1 MKVTRTAVAAT
12 VAAAVAAVVMG
23 APPASAAPADTMD
36 LAFDRTI
43 ARAEARG
50 VAADTT
56 VRSSLQQNLES
67 TPVVIPPRTP
77 VTIRWSSS
85 PAGSSSW
92 KVTQGRTLLGAA
104 GVNDRDGAWGTLSA
118 LAHGDARTFA
128 ASRGLRMTSALTG
141 LDAVWGY
148 DGPDGGRPF
157 PGDPWT
163 IDSLGT
169 TTLRYLLPATG
180 GRPSQSWTDMRQTRA
195 SGGRTII
202 TAKADAGGACSF
214 PRIRVVLKGGVIQSS
229 SWTEKCGA
237 ASTSYS
243 TRVTYRPQVTKA
255 SSKALTEDAA
265 FAIPVAGED
274 PSWPA
279 IVKAVLRTA
288 NGAGVR
294 PGTGSSDMTDRPS
307 NSSYTSREAVL
318 LNLMPLYTA
327 MQAGNPGTIEGLVA
341 PSDPPVYTYVI
352 TPSAGATS
360 LGTGEDRNPIKKIE
374 LTIGADDLLRTLT
387 VTQQVPALADPVMST
402 ATFFPLNRQS

>member
-1 MKVTRTAVAAT
+1 MKVTRTAVTAT

-36 LAFDRTI
+36 RAFDRTI

-67 TPVVIPPRTP
+67 TPVVIPPRAP

-92 KVTQGRTLLGAA
+92 KVTEGGTLLGAA

-118 LAHGDARTFA
+118 LAHGNARTFA
-128 ASRGLRMTSALTG
+128 NSRGLRMTSTLTG
-141 LDAVWGY
+141 LDGAWGY
-148 DGPDGGRPF
+148 DSPDAVRPF
-157 PGDPWT
+157 PGDPWV
-163 IDSLGT
+163 IDSLGA
-169 TTLRYLLPATG
+169 TTLRYLLPLTG
-180 GRPSQSWTDMRQTRA
+180 GRPSQGWTDMRETRA

-202 TAKADAGGACSF
+202 TARADAGGPCSF

-243 TRVTYRPQVTKA
+243 TRVTYRPQVAKA
-255 SSKALTEDAA
+255 PSKAITEDAA
-265 FAIPVAGED
+265 FAIPAAGED
-274 PSWPA
+274 RSWPA
-279 IVKAVLRTA
+279 IVKAVLKTA

-294 PGTGSSDMTDRPS
+294 PGTGNSDIFDRPS
-307 NSSYTSREAVL
+307 NSSYTSREAVVL
-318 LNLMPLYTA
+318 ALMPLYTA
-327 MQAGNPGTIEGLVA
+327 MQAGNPGSIDELVA
-341 PSDPPVYTYVI
+341 LSDPPIYTYVI
-352 TPSAGATS
+352 TPSAGASS
-360 LGTGEDRNPIKKIE
+360 LGTGEDRNPITKIE
-374 LTIGADDLLRTLT
+374 LTIRADGFLGTLT
-387 VTQQVPALADPVMST
+387 VTQQVPALADPVKST

>member
-1 MKVTRTAVAAT
+1 MKVTRTALTAT
-12 VAAAVAAVVMG
+12 AAAAVAAVMMG

-36 LAFDRTI
+36 RAFDRTI

-56 VRSSLQQNLES
+56 VRSSLQQNLEG
-67 TPVVIPPRTP
+67 TPVVVPPRTP

-85 PAGSSSW
+85 PEGSSSW

-118 LAHGDARTFA
+118 LAHGGSRTFA
-128 ASRGLRMTSALTG
+128 NSRGLRMTSALTG
-141 LDAVWGY
+141 LDGVWGY
-148 DGPDGGRPF
+148 DGPGGIRPF
-157 PGDPWT
+157 PGDPWMV
-163 IDSLGT
+163 DSAGT
-169 TTLRYLLPATG
+169 TTLRYLLPMTE
-180 GRPSQSWTDMRQTRA
+180 GRPSQGWTDVRETRA

-202 TAKADAGGACSF
+202 TAKADAGGACSY

-243 TRVTYRPQVTKA
+243 TQVTYRPKVAKA
-255 SSKALTEDAA
+255 PSNAITEDAA

-279 IVKAVLRTA
+279 IAKAVVKTA

-294 PGTGSSDMTDRPS
+294 PGTGNPD
-307 NSSYTSREAVL
+307 TSREAVV

-327 MQAGNPGTIEGLVA
+327 MQAGNPGTVEALVA
-341 PSDPPVYTYVI
+341 PSDPPVYSYVI

-374 LTIGADDLLRTLT
+374 LTVGADGIVRTLT
-387 VTQQVPALADPVMST
+387 VTQQVPALANPVTST
-402 ATFFPLNRQS
+402 ATFFPLNAQP